1 MGKRSRRARQRRF
14 HKAPC
19 VRLVQPGELLH
30 HKVFDERCH
39 SSDRKRVEEAPKRQ
53 VQLELLTHARNELRR
68 KQRMTPQLKKALGD
82 SNGPNAQQLAP
93 HFGDETFC
101 FGSWRNRSLSTRASA
116 GTRVRSSPVDR
127 TSSAAK
133 L

>member
-1 MGKRSRRARQRRF
+1 MSCEWESDRAEPGNGASTRRRAS
-14 HKAPC
+14 ASSS
-19 VRLVQPGELLH
+19 LASSLH

-39 SSDRKRVEEAPKRQ
+39 SSDRGRVEEAPKRQ

-101 FGSWRNRSLSTRASA
+101 
-116 GTRVRSSPVDR
+116 
-127 TSSAAK
+127 
-133 L
+133 